1 MSSCLILPPAR
12 LQVENR
18 SRNKVHQKL
27 LAPGSPEKAPTT
39 CHILPRPAALRP
51 PNRASPAGS
60 AAPGTAGC
68 TQQRLLAVSIPLG
81 PRGREQ
87 LPGPHWLRTL
97 DALCNI
103 SREKRLHSGQWKA
116 VWGFPPLGRA
126 RTRLGWGRDRRPK
139 AASTRLESRSP
150 RSPLSQQERLNLGV
164 GRVGVGR
171 VSALRRPADA

>member
-1 MSSCLILPPAR
+1 MILPPAR

-27 LAPGSPEKAPTT
+27 LAPGSPEKAPT
-39 CHILPRPAALRP
+39 CHILPRRAPP
-51 PNRASPAGS
+51 PNPGLPSGVSCPRHCRLQAAE
-60 AAPGTAGC
+60 APGC
-68 TQQRLLAVSIPLG
+68 EHPPG
-81 PRGREQ
+81 PQGREK

-103 SREKRLHSGQWKA
+103 SREKRLHSGQWRA

-126 RTRLGWGRDRRPK
+126 RTRQGWGRDRQLK
-139 AASTRLESRSP
+139 AASMRLESRSP
-150 RSPLSQQERLNLGV
+150 QSPLSQQGRLNLGV
-164 GRVGVGR
+164 GRVGAGG